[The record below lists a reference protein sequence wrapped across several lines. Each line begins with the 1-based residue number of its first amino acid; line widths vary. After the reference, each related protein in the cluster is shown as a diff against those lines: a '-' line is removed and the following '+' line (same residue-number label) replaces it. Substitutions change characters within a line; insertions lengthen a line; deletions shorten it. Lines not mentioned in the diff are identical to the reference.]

1 MVCSQCDTLS
11 VYTLAEC
18 VHLYNLAPNS
28 STCPHR
34 ARTLQD
40 RVEHTRQSVTTMQL
54 LMDSVYSTTTI
65 CTIRYHSLYGDNIWM
80 NIWMN
85 LTPADCSLMSR
96 RLKHGLGVKHS
107 VQLEEGCWVCVW
119 VLAQLQT
126 VALPCVLV
134 DGVAGG
140 HQTVQVV

>member
-1 MVCSQCDTLS
+1 MVCSQWDTLS
-11 VYTLAEC
+11 V
-18 VHLYNLAPNS
+18 YNLAPNS
-28 STCPHR
+28 STCPHK
-34 ARTLQD
+34 ARTLED

-54 LMDSVYSTTTI
+54 LMDSIYSTTTI

-96 RLKHGLGVKHS
+96 RLEHGLGVKHS
-107 VQLEEGCWVCVW
+107 VQLEEGCRVCVW